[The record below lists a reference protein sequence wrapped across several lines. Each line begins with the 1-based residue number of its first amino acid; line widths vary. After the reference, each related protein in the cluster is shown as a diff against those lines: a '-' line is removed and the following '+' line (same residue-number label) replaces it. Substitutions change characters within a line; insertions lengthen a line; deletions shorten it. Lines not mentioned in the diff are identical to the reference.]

1 MHIART
7 LAGATFAIVAAAWAA
22 PSHATVYGVA
32 SVTVTSALPAS
43 IQISELIATQD
54 GTGQDVALASQ
65 GATATVLSSYGGGD
79 SPSYAI
85 DGIISTTYPNMYH
98 SGGTSSAEFL
108 TVSFLAPTDLS
119 SVTLYGRS
127 DCCTYRDLYNV
138 TLTDT
143 QGATLF
149 SGQIDARADGT
160 QGYSLA
166 LDVPEPASMAM
177 LGAGLFGM
185 GVVRRKSRLG
195 QA

>member
-1 MHIART
+1 MRIART
-7 LAGATFAIVAAAWAA
+7 LTGATLAILAASWAA

-32 SVTVTSALPAS
+32 NVTVTSALPDY
-43 IQISELIATQD
+43 IQISELIATQN
-54 GTGQDVALASQ
+54 GTGRDAALASQ
-65 GATATVLSSYGGGD
+65 GATVTASSNYGTGD

-127 DCCTYRDLYNV
+127 DCCTNRDLYNV

-160 QGYSLA
+160 QGYSLP
-166 LDVPEPASMAM
+166 LDVPEPASMAL

-185 GVVRRKSRLG
+185 GLVRRKSRFS